1 MKKMIRFLVATLVIL
16 LMLVPIMS
24 AYADSGTNPVTTS
37 ETSGTD
43 QVTTVV
49 ATDNIQDV
57 LIDNVANIVQ
67 TIIITLLGV
76 LGTWLS
82 IKLSGNAKL
91 KNINEATQA
100 VIKTA
105 QLTAGELKQTIVDDL
120 KAGRS
125 DGKLTEDE
133 IETLKNKLQSKTY
146 EKLSAPILQLLN
158 ESAVDVQ
165 GLIAGAGEA
174 WIEKVKRDPQLL
186 ASELISSD

>member
-1 MKKMIRFLVATLVIL
+1 MKKTISRLLIVMLMITFL
-16 LMLVPIMS
+16 LVPTLT
-24 AYADSGTNPVTTS
+24 AYADGGTNPVTTS
-37 ETSGTD
+37 AASGVD
-43 QVTTVV
+43 PATTVV
-49 ATDNIQDV
+49 ATDIQDV

-120 KAGRS
+120 KAGHS
-125 DGKLTEDE
+125 DGKLTKDE
-133 IETLKNKLQSKTY
+133 IEALKDKLLKKTY
-146 EKLSAPILQLLN
+146 AKLSSPVLQLLN
-158 ESAVDVQ
+158 ESFVDVQ
-165 GLIAGAGEA
+165 SLIAGAGEA
-174 WIEKVKRDPQLL
+174 WIEEVKRDPQLL

>member
-24 AYADSGTNPVTTS
+24 AYADSGTNSVPTS
-37 ETSGTD
+37 VTSGTD
-43 QVTTVV
+43 QATTVV
-49 ATDNIQDV
+49 ATDTIQDV
-57 LIDNVANIVQ
+57 LIDNIANIVQ

-125 DGKLTEDE
+125 DGKLTKDE
-133 IETLKNKLQSKTY
+133 IEALKEKLLKKTY
-146 EKLSAPILQLLN
+146 AKLSSPILQLLD

-174 WIEKVKRDPQLL
+174 WIEEVKRDPQLL
-186 ASELISSD
+186 ASELISPD

>member
-16 LMLVPIMS
+16 LMLVPVMT
-24 AYADSGTNPVTTS
+24 AYADSGTNPATTS
-37 ETSGTD
+37 AASGTD

-125 DGKLTEDE
+125 DGKLTKDE
-133 IETLKNKLQSKTY
+133 IEILKNKLQSKTY

>member
-1 MKKMIRFLVATLVIL
+1 MKKKIRFLVATLVIL
-16 LMLVPIMS
+16 LMLVPVMT
-24 AYADSGTNPVTTS
+24 AYADSGTNPATTS
-37 ETSGTD
+37 AASGTD

-133 IETLKNKLQSKTY
+133 IEILKNKLQSKTY
-146 EKLSAPILQLLN
+146 EKLAAPILQLLN

>member
-16 LMLVPIMS
+16 LMLVPMMT
-24 AYADSGTNPVTTS
+24 AYADSGTNPATTS
-37 ETSGTD
+37 ASSGTD

-49 ATDNIQDV
+49 ATDKIQDV

-120 KAGRS
+120 KAGHS